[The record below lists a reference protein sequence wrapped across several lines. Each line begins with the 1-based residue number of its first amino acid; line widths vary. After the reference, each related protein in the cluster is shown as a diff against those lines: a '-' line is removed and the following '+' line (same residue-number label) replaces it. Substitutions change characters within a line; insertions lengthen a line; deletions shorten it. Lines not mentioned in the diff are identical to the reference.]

1 MDTKLTIQQIHLAL
15 RNSGL
20 WNPRTDIM
28 IPNLSWG
35 LLPYEADFVVVSKS
49 GYLTEVEIK
58 RSWEDFKADFK
69 KKHNHDA
76 EQVYYFYY
84 CVPVSIIGKVKEF
97 LMEKYGE
104 GYSLCA
110 PAVLWYD
117 ENGKVREAIDDN
129 LRCFGMHYASSIS
142 PNVKHRKLFLEEQLT
157 VARLGQ
163 LRYWSLLEKTQGHE
177 EH

>member
-20 WNPRTDIM
+20 WNKRSDIM

-35 LLPYEADFVVVSKS
+35 LLPYEADFVVLSKS

-84 CVPVSIIGKVKEF
+84 CVPVSIVAKVKEF
-97 LMEKYGE
+97 LIEKYE
-104 GYSLCA
+104 AESQPWKC
-110 PAVLWYD
+110 PAVLWYN
-117 ENGKVREAIDDN
+117 ENGNVRVAVDDSQ
-129 LRCFGMHYASSIS
+129 RCFGSHYASSIS

-163 LRYWSLLEKTQGHE
+163 LRYWSLLEKTQGYE
-177 EH
+177 E